1 MTSDSKGLYA
11 YCCSECGHSGEQRH
25 ADDSRDGAAPT
36 CSACGAAVT
45 LEWDGG
51 VTFETGPTDLREPS
65 WQLVPGECVGG
76 RMEHTMEPEWRGR
89 GFDNMRCRWCGK
101 REPV

>member
-1 MTSDSKGLYA
+1 MTGDSKVLYVHR
-11 YCCSECGHSGEQRH
+11 CSECGHRGEQRQ
-25 ADDSRDGAAPT
+25 ADDSHDGEAAT

-51 VTFETGPTDLREPS
+51 VTFETGPADLREPA
-65 WQLVPGECVGG
+65 WELVPGACVGG
-76 RMEHTMEPEWRGR
+76 RTEHTMEPEWHGR
-89 GFDNMRCRWCGK
+89 SFDHMRCRWCGK